1 MHQFIFNELS
11 NIGLYN
17 RQKREDFV
25 IATKVRGQMGDGV
38 NDIGLGRKHIM
49 ASCEASLRRLQTNY
63 IDLYYVKYFRNQLL
77 FFFYYYLNTLL
88 NNFIH
93 NIIKRHVLKT
103 LLNLSEENLTGLFL
117 GHRYMVGTMPL
128 PLRNG
133 WEL

>member
-11 NIGLYN
+11 NIRFYY

-25 IATKVRGQMGDGV
+25 IATKVRSQMGDGV

-93 NIIKRHVLKT
+93 NIIKRHIK
-103 LLNLSEENLTGLFL
+103 NRFES
-117 GHRYMVGTMPL
+117 Y
-128 PLRNG
+128 
-133 WEL
+133 

>member
-49 ASCEASLRRLQTNY
+49 ASCEASLKRLQTNY
-63 IDLYYVKYFRNQLL
+63 IDLYQV
-77 FFFYYYLNTLL
+77 
-88 NNFIH
+88 
-93 NIIKRHVLKT
+93 IKRSIECYCVI
-103 LLNLSEENLTGLFL
+103 
-117 GHRYMVGTMPL
+117 Y
-128 PLRNG
+128 
-133 WEL
+133 WEIDRRSFAKDPRVFI